1 MITIR
6 GFAIPQSSAM
16 MCHIVA
22 MTLLHSL
29 EKGTVQLYAASN
41 QLSHWL
47 ARAYA
52 AFERICV
59 LSFFRLEQNSYGRS
73 ANFFVFQYAILQY
86 LFHAHLYICVSMAQQ

>member
-1 MITIR
+1 MRVSLSFFWMIIIR

-59 LSFFRLEQNSYGRS
+59 LEQN
-73 ANFFVFQYAILQY
+73 
-86 LFHAHLYICVSMAQQ
+86 